1 MKRSI
6 VIGMFALSVQ
16 TFAQNQHEIFKYS
29 FINPTASAR
38 TLGAG
43 SAWGAVGADMAGAA
57 INPAGFG
64 LYRRNEVMGSM
75 SITSTI
81 NNTNYN
87 GNTMSDGRTNFNIP
101 NFGYVAT
108 INNGYMG
115 KDQTHSGVTSG
126 SFAFGMN
133 RLADFQNNIQYSG
146 LAKNTSIGDFFAS
159 QANGTDSS
167 AFKAAGLDNDPV
179 AQAWRLRMID
189 NDGGPS
195 KYASNQSLWGDS
207 NYTMQQFNQMEE
219 RGRINEWYAGGGL
232 NFGNTLYL
240 GASLVIQGLRYKN
253 TTTYRE
259 TLKDKSVAGNPY
271 QEGTVTQYSETGGSG
286 VGGKFGVILRPIDLI
301 RVGLS
306 YHTPVRLNLQKEYE
320 FTTSVNYSGIIYT
333 EDANRLD
340 RYEYQIVTPG
350 RLTASTAI
358 VLGKFMLITAD
369 FERVDYRS
377 GKLNDKVGNANF
389 TPANDAMKTTYGVA
403 NNLRTGLEIA
413 TGYTRWRLGYG
424 LLGSP
429 YQESVV
435 SKEDGLRQLISGG
448 FGWLYGETYFFD
460 LAVQGIIG
468 KTYLSPYGG
477 VPTSAL
483 NESLNLNFVF
493 GAGYR
498 F

>member
-6 VIGMFALSVQ
+6 IIGLLALSGQ
-16 TFAQNQHEIFKYS
+16 SFAQNQHEIFKYS
-29 FINPTASAR
+29 FISPTASAR

-43 SAWGAVGADMAGAA
+43 GAWGAAGADMAGAA

-75 SITSTI
+75 AITSKL
-81 NNTNYN
+81 NNTTYN

-146 LAKNTSIGDFFAS
+146 LGKNTTIGDYFAA
-159 QANGTDSS
+159 QANGIDST
-167 AFKAAGLDNDPV
+167 AFKAEELDNDPI

-189 NDGGPS
+189 NDGGS
-195 KYASNQSLWGDS
+195 KNYASNQSLWGDT
-207 NYTMQQFNQMEE
+207 NYTMQQFNQIEE

-271 QEGTVTQYSETGGSG
+271 QQASVTQYSETRGSG
-286 VGGKFGVILRPIDLI
+286 VGGKFGIILRPIDLI

-306 YHTPVRLNLQKEYE
+306 YHTPVRLNLQKDYE
-320 FTTSVNYSGIIYT
+320 FTTTVNYDGINYT
-333 EDANRLD
+333 QDANRLD

-350 RLTASTAI
+350 RLTASTAV
-358 VLGKFMLITAD
+358 VLGKFMVITAD

-377 GKLNDKVGNANF
+377 GRLNDKVGNANF
-389 TPANDAMKTTYGVA
+389 TPANDAMKTTYGIA

-435 SKEDGLRQLISGG
+435 SKEDGLRQLVSGG

-468 KTYLSPYGG
+468 KTYLSPYAGI
-477 VPTSAL
+477 PSSAV